1 MKRKIISMLFLASIL
16 IMSGC
21 GTQKM
26 EISRITEQP
35 QKYDEIAEL
44 LKKFEISGITNELI
58 QELETRY
65 AELPPEIECN
75 KTTVLLM
82 ALGEGTFDF
91 SEGTWTPCT
100 NGVYS
105 FDVEIFNLDTMYTN
119 FLRGVSA
126 LDKEE
131 LNFQNIQEDTSEVN
145 WEDGTG
151 KRTVSFEW
159 NGKSY
164 TLEAKVQDDWFDL
177 NIASELN
184 KIIIE
189 NGKDKQLFFTSDGLQ
204 ECIVFY
210 RDKEWANS
218 FQKETGLT
226 FLRV

>member
-1 MKRKIISMLFLASIL
+1 MRGNERK
-16 IMSGC
+16 
-21 GTQKM
+21 
-26 EISRITEQP
+26 P
-35 QKYDEIAEL
+35 
-44 LKKFEISGITNELI
+44 
-58 QELETRY
+58 Y

-100 NGVYS
+100 
-105 FDVEIFNLDTMYTN
+105 
-119 FLRGVSA
+119 
-126 LDKEE
+126 
-131 LNFQNIQEDTSEVN
+131 SEVN

-164 TLEAKVQDDWFDL
+164 ALEAKVQDDWFDL

-189 NGKDKQLFFTSDGLQ
+189 NGKDKQLCL
-204 ECIVFY
+204 FY
-210 RDKEWANS
+210 DI
-218 FQKETGLT
+218 
-226 FLRV
+226 